1 MIKAIIFD
9 MDGVL
14 VKVNVWPIH
23 NQILGRYGINVSK
36 EQIPKYLGRPLVTQI
51 ELLEKD
57 YNIDIDKKK
66 YLEEFSELQKE
77 EINNLQKSK
86 MLIELMKKISD
97 WGFKIGVA
105 TSSTRERA
113 VKILEKLGIINYLG
127 DLVTRENYEN
137 AKPNPE
143 IFLKAA
149 KNLGVNPSECIV
161 IEDAINGIE
170 AAKVGG
176 IKTIGLSGKYHTK
189 SDFKDA
195 NMAVDSLNEINLEQ
209 VKNL

>member
-23 NQILGRYGINVSK
+23 NQILERYGINVSK

-51 ELLEKD
+51 DLLEKD

-66 YLEEFSELQKE
+66 YLEEFSDLQKE
-77 EINNLQKSK
+77 EIDNLQKSE
-86 MLIELMKKISD
+86 MLIELMEKINSL
-97 WGFKIGVA
+97 GFKIGVA

-149 KNLGVNPSECIV
+149 KNLEVDPSECIV

-170 AAKVGG
+170 AAKAGG
-176 IKTIGLSGKYHTK
+176 IKTIGLSGKYHAK

-195 NMAVDSLNEINLEQ
+195 NMAIDSLNEINLEQ